1 MQSKLDRNKIL
12 EDFVAAYGYLKEL
25 KECNGKVGVVGFCFG
40 GWIANM
46 MAVRIPGLSASV
58 PFYGG
63 QPAAGDVPK
72 IKAPLLLHY
81 AGLDTHVN
89 AGWPAYEQALKD
101 QKKEYTAYTYPG
113 VNHGFHNDTTPRYD
127 KPAAELAWKRTVEFF
142 NEKLR

>member
-1 MQSKLDRNKIL
+1 ML
-12 EDFVAAYGYLKEL
+12 EDFIAAASFIKDH
-25 KECNGKVGVVGFCFG
+25 KECNGKVGAVGFCFG

-46 MAVRIPGLSASV
+46 MAVRIPDLNASV

-63 QPAAGDVPK
+63 QPVAEDVPK

-81 AGLDTHVN
+81 AGLDTRVN
-89 AGWPAYEQALKD
+89 EGWPAYETALKEN
-101 QKKEYTAYTYPG
+101 KKDFTAYIYPD

-142 NEKLR
+142 TAKLK